1 MESNKY
7 IDFVDMWNLI
17 EATSTEFFYD
27 RLAKIGL
34 HRGQPKMLRFLGEN
48 DGCRQKDIAD
58 RFFLRAASVS
68 GVLNT
73 LEKQGLIE
81 RRQNPRS
88 RRETLIYLT
97 EQGKDKLVQ
106 VHKFYEEI
114 NELWFEDFS
123 EDEIRN
129 EKHRQ
134 NPFTVRGQGVP
145 VYCNTMNVKYK
156 DIST

>member
-1 MESNKY
+1 MNSNKY
-7 IDFVDMWNLI
+7 IDFVDIWNLI
-17 EATSTEFFYD
+17 EATSTEFVYD

-73 LEKQGLIE
+73 LEKQELIE
-81 RRQNPRS
+81 RRPNPKS

-97 EQGKDKLVQ
+97 EKGKEKLVQ
-106 VHKFYEEI
+106 VQEFYDDL
-114 NELWFEDFS
+114 NGQWFEDFS
-123 EDEIRN
+123 SGEYDELMRLLKKLQKSLEQQN
-129 EKHRQ
+129 LREK
-134 NPFTVRGQGVP
+134 
-145 VYCNTMNVKYK
+145 K
-156 DIST
+156 DK

>member
-1 MESNKY
+1 M
-7 IDFVDMWNLI
+7 DMWNLI

-27 RLAKIGL
+27 RLEAIGL

-81 RRQNPRS
+81 RRQNPKS

-97 EQGKDKLVQ
+97 DQGKEKLVCSWQ
-106 VHKFYEEI
+106 SD
-114 NELWFEDFS
+114 L
-123 EDEIRN
+123 
-129 EKHRQ
+129 
-134 NPFTVRGQGVP
+134 
-145 VYCNTMNVKYK
+145 VYILGLLFLEQICMTGLAGN
-156 DIST
+156 

>member
-1 MESNKY
+1 MERNGDMSNNKY
-7 IDFVDMWNLI
+7 IDYVDMQNLLD
-17 EATSTEFFYD
+17 ATATEFFYD
-27 RLAKIGL
+27 RLEAIGL

-58 RFFLRAASVS
+58 HFFLQAASVS

-97 EQGKDKLVQ
+97 EHGKEKLVQ
-106 VHKFYEEI
+106 VQKFYEDI
-114 NELWFEDFS
+114 NKKWFQDFS
-123 EDEIRN
+123 DEEYRDFMRLL
-129 EKHRQ
+129 EKMQKSLARQ
-134 NPFTVRGQGVP
+134 NREE
-145 VYCNTMNVKYK
+145 KK
-156 DIST
+156 I

>member
-129 EKHRQ
+129 AKHRQ
-134 NPFTVRGQGVP
+134 NPVTVRGHGVP
-145 VYCNTMNVKYK
+145 VYCALFLRIRKGK
-156 DIST
+156 

>member
-17 EATSTEFFYD
+17 EATFTEFFYD

-68 GVLNT
+68 GVL
-73 LEKQGLIE
+73 
-81 RRQNPRS
+81 
-88 RRETLIYLT
+88 
-97 EQGKDKLVQ
+97 
-106 VHKFYEEI
+106 
-114 NELWFEDFS
+114 
-123 EDEIRN
+123 
-129 EKHRQ
+129 
-134 NPFTVRGQGVP
+134 
-145 VYCNTMNVKYK
+145 
-156 DIST
+156 ISL

>member
-1 MESNKY
+1 MSSNKY

-27 RLAKIGL
+27 RLEAIGL

-81 RRQNPRS
+81 RRQNPKS

-97 EQGKDKLVQ
+97 DHGKEKLVQ
-106 VHKFYEEI
+106 VRKFYEDI
-114 NELWFEDFS
+114 DKQWFEDFS
-123 EDEIRN
+123 DEEYQN
-129 EKHRQ
+129 LMSLLGKLQKSLAKQNQEEK
-134 NPFTVRGQGVP
+134 N
-145 VYCNTMNVKYK
+145 KK
-156 DIST
+156 

>member
-1 MESNKY
+1 
-7 IDFVDMWNLI
+7 
-17 EATSTEFFYD
+17 
-27 RLAKIGL
+27 
-34 HRGQPKMLRFLGEN
+34 MLRFLGEN

-123 EDEIRN
+123 EDEYEDLMELLGKLQKSLEKQNQKEQEDCLDLVKKANTLYLFAQNIRLSL
-129 EKHRQ
+129 
-134 NPFTVRGQGVP
+134 P
-145 VYCNTMNVKYK
+145 VFVLF
-156 DIST
+156 SF

>member
-88 RRETLIYLT
+88 
-97 EQGKDKLVQ
+97 
-106 VHKFYEEI
+106 I
-114 NELWFEDFS
+114 NFMK
-123 EDEIRN
+123 R
-129 EKHRQ
+129 
-134 NPFTVRGQGVP
+134 
-145 VYCNTMNVKYK
+145 
-156 DIST
+156 STNCGLKIFQKTNMRT

>member
-73 LEKQGLIE
+73 LEKQG
-81 RRQNPRS
+81 
-88 RRETLIYLT
+88 YLT

-123 EDEIRN
+123 EDEYEDLMELLGKLQKSL
-129 EKHRQ
+129 EKQ
-134 NPFTVRGQGVP
+134 NQKEQEDKNR
-145 VYCNTMNVKYK
+145 
-156 DIST
+156 

>member
-1 MESNKY
+1 MKSNNY
-7 IDFVDMWNLI
+7 IDFVDVWNLI
-17 EATSTEFFYD
+17 EATSTEFVYD

-34 HRGQPKMLRFLGEN
+34 NRGQPKMLRFLGEN

-97 EQGKDKLVQ
+97 KSGRAKLDQVQ
-106 VHKFYEEI
+106 EFYD
-114 NELWFEDFS
+114 ELDGQWFEDFS
-123 EDEIRN
+123 NDEYDELMRLLKKLQKSLEQQN
-129 EKHRQ
+129 LREK
-134 NPFTVRGQGVP
+134 
-145 VYCNTMNVKYK
+145 KEK
-156 DIST
+156 

>member
-1 MESNKY
+1 MNSNKY
-7 IDFVDMWNLI
+7 IDFVDIWNLI
-17 EATSTEFFYD
+17 EATSTEFVYD

-73 LEKQGLIE
+73 LEKQELIE
-81 RRQNPRS
+81 RRPNPRS

-97 EQGKDKLVQ
+97 EKGKEKLVQ
-106 VHKFYEEI
+106 VQEFYDDL
-114 NELWFEDFS
+114 NGQWFEDFS
-123 EDEIRN
+123 SGEYDELMRLLKKLQKSLEQQN
-129 EKHRQ
+129 LREK
-134 NPFTVRGQGVP
+134 
-145 VYCNTMNVKYK
+145 K
-156 DIST
+156 DK

>member
-1 MESNKY
+1 M
-7 IDFVDMWNLI
+7 DMWNLI

-27 RLAKIGL
+27 RLEAIGL

-81 RRQNPRS
+81 RRQNPKS

-97 EQGKDKLVQ
+97 DQEKKNWCRCGNSMRISISSGLR
-106 VHKFYEEI
+106 I
-114 NELWFEDFS
+114 SWM
-123 EDEIRN
+123 RN
-129 EKHRQ
+129 MR
-134 NPFTVRGQGVP
+134 
-145 VYCNTMNVKYK
+145 
-156 DIST
+156 IL

>member
-68 GVLNT
+68 GVLYT
-73 LEKQGLIE
+73 LEKQGFIE

-123 EDEIRN
+123 EDEYEDLMELLGKLQKSL
-129 EKHRQ
+129 EKQ
-134 NPFTVRGQGVP
+134 NQKEQEDKNR
-145 VYCNTMNVKYK
+145 
-156 DIST
+156 

>member
-1 MESNKY
+1 MSSNKY

-17 EATSTEFFYD
+17 EATATEFFYD
-27 RLAKIGL
+27 RLEAIGL

-81 RRQNPRS
+81 RRQNPKS

-97 EQGKDKLVQ
+97 DQGKEKLAQ
-106 VHKFYEEI
+106 VRKFYEDI
-114 NELWFEDFS
+114 NKQWFEDFQ
-123 EDEIRN
+123 DEEYQDLMKLL
-129 EKHRQ
+129 EKLQKSLAKQ
-134 NPFTVRGQGVP
+134 NGEEK
-145 VYCNTMNVKYK
+145 NKK
-156 DIST
+156 

>member
-68 GVLNT
+68 GPTKKNPLKKFSWYHLMN
-73 LEKQGLIE
+73 
-81 RRQNPRS
+81 RRRRKHTS
-88 RRETLIYLT
+88 RA
-97 EQGKDKLVQ
+97 
-106 VHKFYEEI
+106 
-114 NELWFEDFS
+114 
-123 EDEIRN
+123 
-129 EKHRQ
+129 
-134 NPFTVRGQGVP
+134 
-145 VYCNTMNVKYK
+145 
-156 DIST
+156 

>member
-97 EQGKDKLVQ
+97 EQGKD
-106 VHKFYEEI
+106 
-114 NELWFEDFS
+114 
-123 EDEIRN
+123 
-129 EKHRQ
+129 
-134 NPFTVRGQGVP
+134 
-145 VYCNTMNVKYK
+145 
-156 DIST
+156 

>member
-129 EKHRQ
+129 AKHRQ
-134 NPFTVRGQGVP
+134 NPVTVRGHGVP